1 MDKNNINKAGK
12 EDNKDN
18 DAEKKKKRNFFPIIF
33 VVGNL
38 ILFFGTYF
46 FVHPYVDK
54 PPEISN
60 AENIALQK
68 ENAGNIT
75 GAIDD
80 YNNLLNKETSEE
92 KKCIYYTRIAKLYS
106 QLGKEEIAKGYYK
119 NAASLARDKNFT
131 TCLYEAMFWRG
142 YYEKNTTCLMKA
154 VELAENLN
162 DDKKKFYSY
171 SQLANYYLNLPDL
184 TKAMD
189 FYDKARVLS
198 NNGDDKTIGYNYL
211 GIGIVY
217 DRLDKYDD
225 ALQNLKQAEIYLKK
239 SDDKEGLL
247 NVYLAIAYI
256 YAKNNETKNAIEY
269 YKKADKISNITNKFS
284 NSKLGIAYA
293 YMMLAQKK
301 SDEKDYNA
309 AIENAKASLNLYV
322 DHYSSEHDVASVQN
336 ILCYGYFATER
347 QLEARECYNMLK
359 IEALD
364 NDENKF
370 KAYTARASL
379 NEFFGLK
386 YEGVEIGIVEDENN
400 GFKKIDVSCQRVL
413 TAIDDY
419 KKALETGKRINL
431 GNEELSNIVKKIS
444 ELEDKTKECSVG

>member
-1 MDKNNINKAGK
+1 
-12 EDNKDN
+12 
-18 DAEKKKKRNFFPIIF
+18 
-33 VVGNL
+33 
-38 ILFFGTYF
+38 
-46 FVHPYVDK
+46 
-54 PPEISN
+54 
-60 AENIALQK
+60 
-68 ENAGNIT
+68 
-75 GAIDD
+75 
-80 YNNLLNKETSEE
+80 
-92 KKCIYYTRIAKLYS
+92 
-106 QLGKEEIAKGYYK
+106 
-119 NAASLARDKNFT
+119 
-131 TCLYEAMFWRG
+131 
-142 YYEKNTTCLMKA
+142 
-154 VELAENLN
+154 
-162 DDKKKFYSY
+162 
-171 SQLANYYLNLPDL
+171 
-184 TKAMD
+184 MD

-322 DHYSSEHDVASVQN
+322 DHYSSERDVASVQN